1 MSKGLANA
9 RSLAASAVHAVL
21 QHGRSL
27 SQALPPLLARAAP
40 GDRALVQELAY
51 GVLRW
56 RFRLDALLDQLLTRP
71 LKAKDQDLRWF
82 LHVGLYQLAHT
93 EIAEH
98 AAVHETV
105 EAVRATGKAWAVPL
119 ANAVL
124 RGYLRRRDALDAVV
138 DANPVAR
145 FAHPAW
151 LLDAL
156 RKDWPDD
163 WERIAT
169 ANNARPPMVLRINTQ
184 RTTLDEYRQALI
196 AEGLTPVAL
205 TPVDT
210 ALWLPEPVPVERLPG
225 FPDGA
230 VSVQDAAAQ
239 LAAPL
244 LNAAP
249 GMRVLDACAAPG
261 GKTAHIL
268 ERTPGLAEV
277 VALDIDA
284 ARVERIV
291 ENLGRLHVRA
301 RVVVGDAAR
310 PGDWWDG
317 QVFERILLDAPC
329 SATGVIRR
337 HPDIKSLRRARDID
351 AFVHTQAQLLDAL
364 WPLLAPGGMLL
375 YATCSVLRRENEQQ
389 IDAFM
394 QRHAEVRQEDLQGA
408 WGRPA
413 GRGRQLLPGDGDAS
427 VDSSISMDG
436 FYYAG
441 LIKRPESG

>member
-1 MSKGLANA
+1 MSKGPANA
-9 RSLAASAVHAVL
+9 RSLAASAVRSVL
-21 QHGRSL
+21 QNGRSL
-27 SQALPPLLARAAP
+27 SQSLPPVLAQAAAS
-40 GDRALVQELAY
+40 DRPLVQELAY

-71 LKAKDQDLRWF
+71 LKAKDQDLGCLLR
-82 LHVGLYQLAHT
+82 VGLYQLAHT

-105 EAVRATGKAWAVPL
+105 DAVRATGKAWAVPM

-124 RGYLRRRDALDAVV
+124 RGYLRRRDALSAIIDQQPA
-138 DANPVAR
+138 AR

-151 LLDAL
+151 FLDAA
-156 RKDWPDD
+156 RTDWPDD
-163 WERIAT
+163 WEQILT
-169 ANNARPPMVLRINTQ
+169 ANNARPPMVLRVNTQ
-184 RTTLDEYRQALI
+184 RTTLGDYRQALI
-196 AEGLTPVAL
+196 AEGLTPTRLNHA
-205 TPVDT
+205 DT
-210 ALWLPEPVPVERLPG
+210 ALWLPEPVPVDRLPG
-225 FPDGA
+225 FMEGA

-244 LNAAP
+244 PNAVP

-277 VALDIDA
+277 VALDVDA
-284 ARVERIV
+284 ARAERIV
-291 ENLGRLHVRA
+291 ENLRRLNLRA
-301 RVVVGDAAR
+301 QVVVGDAVR
-310 PGDWWDG
+310 PDDWWDG
-317 QVFERILLDAPC
+317 QAFERILLDAPC

-351 AFVHTQAQLLDAL
+351 ALAFTQAQLLGAL

-389 IDAFM
+389 IDAFL
-394 QRHAEVRQEDLQGA
+394 QRHADAGQHDLQGT
-408 WGRPA
+408 WGRPV
-413 GRGRQLLPGDGDAS
+413 RQGRQLLPGDGDAS
-427 VDSSISMDG
+427 VDSSASMDG